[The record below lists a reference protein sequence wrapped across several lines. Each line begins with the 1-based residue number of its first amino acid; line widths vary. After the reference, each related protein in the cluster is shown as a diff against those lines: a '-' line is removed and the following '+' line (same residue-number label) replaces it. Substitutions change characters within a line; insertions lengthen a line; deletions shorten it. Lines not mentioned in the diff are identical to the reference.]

1 MFEQKEY
8 MLAYAL
14 TFAFVILGM
23 LVVCV
28 PRPRKSEF
36 VDKEQAAKDKKL
48 SKQKKAKAKAKKKA
62 NKLKKKKLKAKKARK
77 K

>member
-1 MFEQKEY
+1 

-48 SKQKKAKAKAKKKA
+48 NKQKKAKAKAKKKA
-62 NKLKKKKLKAKKARK
+62 NKLKKKKIKAKKAK
-77 K
+77 KK